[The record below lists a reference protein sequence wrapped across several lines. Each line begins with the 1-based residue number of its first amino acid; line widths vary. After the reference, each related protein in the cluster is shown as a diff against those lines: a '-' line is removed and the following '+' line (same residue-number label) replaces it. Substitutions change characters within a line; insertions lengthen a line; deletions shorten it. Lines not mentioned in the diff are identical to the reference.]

1 MTHQKQTIFFSLIV
15 ILPIA
20 LSLIFVPRAFTGSYL
35 LPHVSSNME
44 DPQFWIRKIQ
54 NPSLLLLTPGEIRK
68 MNEENLNREDLLL
81 ARIKDLK
88 EDCGRDEIS
97 ALLKE
102 DWGNFGRTEEVR
114 YGRNGYPL
122 GEFFWSELKK
132 NLNQESLKDRNQM
145 LFGLIV
151 KRTDLRVFPTDEISM
166 STPANYEFDRFQHS
180 SLSPGTPIGI
190 YHLSKDSIWAYAQTP
205 FIRGWV
211 RLTDF
216 ATATKKSEVSDYEEE
231 KDRLVI
237 TGSFVKIFEDPLF
250 QDPVFI
256 SQMGTSFPLL
266 DLPGSSGMAGQYYL
280 IRIPFREIDGQ
291 LTFRKGYIPW
301 NEDVHRGFLPYTQ
314 KNMAYQAF
322 KMLHQPYGWGEMFG
336 ARDCSRFM
344 MDLFSTFGI
353 LMPRNSKLQ
362 ARVGISLGQL
372 EGKTIKEKKKI
383 LDRAIPLAT
392 TLRLPGHIMLYLGK
406 EDAKYYVIHNIW
418 GIQRAVWFG
427 PSVEKIGRTVVS
439 DLSLGKSG
447 PKASLLD
454 RTTDIQF
461 IGSDLE
467 VKKRIP

>member
-1 MTHQKQTIFFSLIV
+1 MNSQKPFISFRLLATIFITVPLILGATSQ
-15 ILPIA
+15 ILIA
-20 LSLIFVPRAFTGSYL
+20 SPL

-88 EDCGRDEIS
+88 EDCGRDELS

-114 YGRNGYPL
+114 YGRNGNPL
-122 GEFFWSELKK
+122 GEAFWDRLKN
-132 NLNQESLKDRNQM
+132 NLNQESLKEKNRI

-151 KRTDLRVFPTDEISM
+151 KRTNIRVFPTDEPSM
-166 STPANYEFDRFQHS
+166 SDSANYEFDRFQHS
-180 SLSPGTPIGI
+180 SISPGSPIGI

-211 RLTDF
+211 RITDF
-216 ATATKKSEVSDYEEE
+216 ATARKKSEVSDCEDE
-231 KDRLVI
+231 KNRLVI

-266 DLPGSSGMAGQYYL
+266 DLPGSSGMAGQYYV
-280 IRIPFREIDGQ
+280 IKIPFRETTGQ
-291 LTFRKGYIPW
+291 LTFHKAFVPRK
-301 NEDVHRGFLPYTQ
+301 EDVHRGFLPYDQ
-314 KNMAYQAF
+314 ENLARQAF

-336 ARDCSRFM
+336 GRDCSRFI
-344 MDLFSTFGI
+344 MDLFATFGI

-362 ARVGISLGQL
+362 ARIGIPLGHV
-372 EGKTIKEKKKI
+372 EGKTVKEKEKI
-383 LDRAIPLAT
+383 LDGAVPLAT
-392 TLRLPGHIMLYLGK
+392 LLRFPGHIMLYLGQEK
-406 EDAKYYVIHNIW
+406 GRYYVIHSIW
-418 GIQRAVWFG
+418 GIQKGGLFH
-427 PSVEKIGRTVVS
+427 PSLKKIGEVAVS
-439 DLSLGKSG
+439 DLSLGSSG
-447 PKASLLD
+447 PNGSLLH
-454 RTTDIQF
+454 RLTEIQF
-461 IGSDLE
+461 IGAGSS
-467 VKKRIP
+467 VRK